1 MLRENIKNEL
11 LTVQEVD
18 GMHVVR
24 VYATIE
30 DFTNF
35 LRSKMS
41 DEQLKEFDEY
51 HWFPTR
57 IAVENDMTVDF
68 TLMAV
73 K

>member
-11 LTVQEVD
+11 FTVQEVD

-30 DFTNF
+30 DLTKF

-51 HWFPTR
+51 YWFPTR
-57 IAVENDMTVDF
+57 VAVENDMTVDF

-73 K
+73 R